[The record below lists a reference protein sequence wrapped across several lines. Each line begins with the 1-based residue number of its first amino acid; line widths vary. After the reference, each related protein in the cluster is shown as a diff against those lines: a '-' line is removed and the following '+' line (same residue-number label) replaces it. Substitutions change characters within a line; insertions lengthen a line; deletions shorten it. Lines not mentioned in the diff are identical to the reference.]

1 MKRYGDNLPSSNTLE
16 EDAENERG
24 KTVQV
29 IRGGCGVRFE
39 MLDFIMSAEPPKKR
53 NTSNIFSFLKL
64 GRKKNDENN
73 G

>member
-1 MKRYGDNLPSSNTLE
+1 MKRYGDNLPSKC
-16 EDAENERG
+16 EDEIVNDHGGA
-24 KTVQV
+24 VQV

-53 NTSNIFSFLKL
+53 KPLNMFSFLKL
-64 GRKKNDENN
+64 GRKKNNEKS